1 MNLSLSNSDLN
12 FIICTI
18 SMIIIAVYLT
28 ITLNKIAESNKK
40 LSGYTKINHFT
51 SLVFV
56 FFEVARI
63 QKLPVL

>member
-28 ITLNKIAESNKK
+28 ITLNKIAESNK
-40 LSGYTKINHFT
+40 SYRDT
-51 SLVFV
+51 
-56 FFEVARI
+56 
-63 QKLPVL
+63 QK

>member
-28 ITLNKIAESNKK
+28 ITLNKIAESNKTI
-40 LSGYTKINHFT
+40 GIHKINHFT

>member
-28 ITLNKIAESNKK
+28 ITLNKIAESNK
-40 LSGYTKINHFT
+40 SYRDTQKINHFT
-51 SLVFV
+51 SLVLCSL
-56 FFEVARI
+56 R
-63 QKLPVL
+63 